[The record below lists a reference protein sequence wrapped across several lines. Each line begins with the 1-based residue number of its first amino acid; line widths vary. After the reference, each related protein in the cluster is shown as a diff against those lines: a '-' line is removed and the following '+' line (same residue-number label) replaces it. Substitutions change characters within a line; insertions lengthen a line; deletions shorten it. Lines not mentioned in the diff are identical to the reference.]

1 MLLTG
6 AALAFTLLAVPV
18 LGGPAT
24 LSPRAQIACSLK
36 VTGVLQLRMPDNPNI
51 SATGASFVGPQ
62 YTVNGVESQLLKIFA
77 PNNAD
82 FEFHMC
88 NSTFMG
94 YTQRPSEFGTTF
106 LYGQLKDKVSGL
118 CVTGTHLGDFVT
130 TSFSAQP
137 CSVRDNTSQLRQF
150 FRFLAAPPQG
160 GSTTPDQNPQLMFLG
175 VPQSDNE
182 SGADRYSFSFSSNN
196 NAPGD
201 SFPKVVAKNPRKENS
216 FLGFFAPQYL

>member
-1 MLLTG
+1 MFSIS
-6 AALAFTLLAVPV
+6 AALALALLAIPS
-18 LGGPAT
+18 LGNPTA

-62 YTVNGVESQLLKIFA
+62 YTVDGVEAQLLKIFA

-106 LYGQLKDKVSGL
+106 LYGQLKDKASGL
-118 CVTGTHLGDFVT
+118 CVTGTHLGGTLIVALHRSLLT
-130 TSFSAQP
+130 GP
-137 CSVRDNTSQLRQF
+137 ERRLRDHIV
-150 FRFLAAPPQG
+150 
-160 GSTTPDQNPQLMFLG
+160 LG
-175 VPQSDNE
+175 
-182 SGADRYSFSFSSNN
+182 RTLLSS
-196 NAPGD
+196 
-201 SFPKVVAKNPRKENS
+201 R
-216 FLGFFAPQYL
+216 